1 MRVLIVDDD
10 HIICRC
16 LLTEIDWEKIGCELP
31 IIAYNGVDAMTIMET
46 ECPDIVISDV
56 RMPGMTG
63 LELAE
68 YVKEYDL
75 DTAVILLTGFSDFE
89 YAQQAIR
96 SGVLDYML
104 KPLRPR
110 EILDTVEKVIKKLEK
125 RRYQES
131 VVRKYEMEAASVDL
145 GDQIAFHFGGAS
157 ENCLAILQ
165 EMGSQFAQDLTL
177 NSMAEKYHFSPA
189 YLSRMIKKE
198 TGYSFSDILNSMRL
212 SEAALMLSED
222 NQKITLIC
230 DRTGFRDSRYFS
242 QVFKKAFGCTPNE
255 FRKTAKERK
264 KYNIKSILDLISEK
278 GSKA

>member
-1 MRVLIVDDD
+1 MKLLVADD
-10 HIICRC
+10 
-16 LLTEIDWEKIGCELP
+16 E
-31 IIAYNGVDAMTIMET
+31 MTIRRGLLSLPWNTIGIDEVFEAENGLAAMEILRSHRV
-46 ECPDIVISDV
+46 DIMISDV

>member
-1 MRVLIVDDD
+1 MKLLVADD
-10 HIICRC
+10 
-16 LLTEIDWEKIGCELP
+16 E
-31 IIAYNGVDAMTIMET
+31 MTIRRGLLSLPWNTIGIDEVFEAENGLAAMEILRSHRV
-46 ECPDIVISDV
+46 DIMISDV

-110 EILDTVEKVIKKLEK
+110 EILDTVEKVVKKLEK

-145 GDQIAFHFGGAS
+145 GDQIAFHFGGVS

>member
-1 MRVLIVDDD
+1 MKLLVADD
-10 HIICRC
+10 
-16 LLTEIDWEKIGCELP
+16 E
-31 IIAYNGVDAMTIMET
+31 MTIRRGLLSLPWNTIGIEEVFEAENGLAAMEILQSHRV
-46 ECPDIVISDV
+46 DVMISDV
-56 RMPGMTG
+56 RMPGRTG

-131 VVRKYEMEAASVDL
+131 VVRRYEIEASSVDL
-145 GDQIAFHFGGAS
+145 GDQITFHFGGVS
-157 ENCLAILQ
+157 ESCLAILQ

-177 NSMAEKYHFSPA
+177 NSMAEKYHFSSA

-198 TGYSFSDILNSMRL
+198 TGYSFSDILNSIRL
-212 SEAALMLSED
+212 SEAAQMLSED

-255 FRKTAKERK
+255 FRKTANERK
-264 KYNIKSILDLISEK
+264 KYNMKSILDLISEK